1 MFQMIRAVVF
11 DCDGVLSDNG
21 SSWQLIHKQFGT
33 GEDDGGEHQ
42 KTLEMFLDGEISE
55 EEFVA
60 HDIQLWRGVSPEIHR
75 DDIMRCYSGVG
86 LIEGAR
92 EVVEGL
98 QKRGFFVAIVS
109 SGVDI
114 FVGAIANML
123 KVDDWVANGF
133 EWDEDGWLVR
143 GLPTRVFS
151 HNKGLMVEK
160 LARINGFEASQIISV
175 GDSSTDLSMMI
186 DGSHFIGFNPRRV
199 RAKLAFE
206 EAGVPVVN
214 DKDLKLIWPYIF
226 PGEQISTLDE
236 AD

>member
-1 MFQMIRAVVF
+1 MIRAVVF

-42 KTLEMFLDGEISE
+42 KTLEMFLDGKISE

-92 EVVEGL
+92 EVIEGL

>member
-1 MFQMIRAVVF
+1 MIRAVVF

-42 KTLEMFLDGEISE
+42 KTLEMFLDGKISE

>member
-1 MFQMIRAVVF
+1 MIRAVVF

-92 EVVEGL
+92 EVIEGL

>member
-1 MFQMIRAVVF
+1 MIRAVVF

-42 KTLEMFLDGEISE
+42 KTLERFLDGEISE

-60 HDIQLWRGVSPEIHR
+60 HDIQLWRGISPEIHR

-98 QKRGFFVAIVS
+98 QKRGVFVAIVS

-133 EWDEDGWLVR
+133 EWDEDGWLVK

-160 LARINGFEASQIISV
+160 LARINGFEASEIISV
-175 GDSSTDLSMMI
+175 GDSSTDLSMII
-186 DGSHFIGFNPRRV
+186 DGSHFIGFNPRRD

-226 PGEQISTLDE
+226 PGEEISTLDE

>member
-1 MFQMIRAVVF
+1 MIRAVVF